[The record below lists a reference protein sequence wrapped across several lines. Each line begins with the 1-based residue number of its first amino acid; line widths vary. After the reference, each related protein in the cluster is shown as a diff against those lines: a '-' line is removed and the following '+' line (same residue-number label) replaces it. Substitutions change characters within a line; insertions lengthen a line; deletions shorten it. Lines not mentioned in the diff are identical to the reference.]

1 MMRNI
6 IAALLCATLLIPMTA
21 SAKKKTVTIKVIET
35 SDVHGCF
42 FPDDFINRKPL
53 KGTLARVMTYVEE
66 LRKTHGKNVILVDN
80 GDILQGQPTCYYYNY
95 IKTDLPNVAAEVINY
110 MGYDAETFGNHDVET
125 GHAVVCLYHLFKC
138 LVGDGEERVASEHGL
153 DHVIIFFDRPLRE
166 VGVLL
171 YCLIRLFLSV
181 SFGDLIAEA

>member
-125 GHAVVCLYHLFKC
+125 GHAVYDKW
-138 LVGDGEERVASEHGL
+138 
-153 DHVIIFFDRPLRE
+153 IRE
-166 VGVLL
+166 VKCPMLGANIIDAAMSRAG
-171 YCLIRLFLSV
+171 CQHHRR
-181 SFGDLIAEA
+181 